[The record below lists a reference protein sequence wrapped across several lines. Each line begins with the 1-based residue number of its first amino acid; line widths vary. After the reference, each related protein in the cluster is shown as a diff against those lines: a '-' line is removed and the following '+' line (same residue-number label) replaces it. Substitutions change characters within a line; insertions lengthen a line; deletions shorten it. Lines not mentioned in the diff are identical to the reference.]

1 MLRKRWVSFGITE
14 LNNNSTKVK
23 LCTIRPS
30 VTKTIQVSII
40 VLMMQWKLSSKNI
53 SNNIR
58 FKYTWEDIS
67 LILEIKDE
75 YFDLCC
81 QSPDDSI
88 CEFPIEINEEEL
100 RQFIMLH
107 TAQNDIQIPE
117 SDLIEILDAEL
128 VYFEQNGALRD
139 AGEYLN

>member
-1 MLRKRWVSFGITE
+1 MHDQTLSNK
-14 LNNNSTKVK
+14 NNSGFFYCFDDAVEV
-23 LCTIRPS
+23 IF
-30 VTKTIQVSII
+30 
-40 VLMMQWKLSSKNI
+40 KNLP
-53 SNNIR
+53 NHIR
-58 FKYTWEDIS
+58 FRYTWEDIM

-81 QSPDDSI
+81 QPADDASI
-88 CEFPIEINEEEL
+88 CDFPVEINEQEL
-100 RQFIMLH
+100 RNYILLH
-107 TAQNDIQIPE
+107 SSRNELQLSE